1 MKPTRAAAYLGG
13 GTLLAA
19 WLASAAG
26 VHAPAIPPVREPT
39 TEAQQLDA
47 LTSGVQSQASRLRL
61 RLSAAPSPHPTV
73 RNPFQFG
80 LQPRAIVA
88 ETKSIDSTPPPVEA
102 PPEPNL
108 VLIGLA
114 EDDSTRTA
122 MIGWGEELVMAS
134 EGQTVAGRYRVAKVS
149 PDAIELLDLVT
160 GTTRRLFLKLPASL
174 L

>member
-1 MKPTRAAAYLGG
+1 MKPTRAAAFLGG

-26 VHAPAIPPVREPT
+26 VRTPSILPVPERT

-47 LTSGVQSQASRLRL
+47 LTSGVQSQALRLRQ
-61 RLSAAPSPHPTV
+61 RLSAAPAPHPTM
-73 RNPFQFG
+73 RNPFEFG
-80 LQPRAIVA
+80 LQPRVVA
-88 ETKSIDSTPPPVEA
+88 ETKSVDSPPPGVEA

-114 EDDSTRTA
+114 EEDSTRTA

-149 PDAIELLDLVT
+149 PEAIELLDLVT